1 MTETKTHAVGGSVHI
16 DDKKSPALTLD
27 IENDGG
33 ILDFTQLLNNGYEI
47 ETSVQE
53 EHTIDSFVFWVDGV
67 ILSIVSIFGVI
78 GTFMAIVVLIK
89 PRVSGN
95 SRDLFSKFLTALAVY
110 DSIFMVL
117 ALFMIGMP
125 SLSTW

>member
-1 MTETKTHAVGGSVHI
+1 MTETKTKTVGGSVHR
-16 DDKKSPALTLD
+16 DNEKNTALTWED
-27 IENDGG
+27 
-33 ILDFTQLLNNGYEI
+33 LLNNGYEI
-47 ETSVQE
+47 EPSVHE
-53 EHTIDSFVFWVDGV
+53 EHNIDSFVFWVDGV
-67 ILSIVSIFGVI
+67 ILSVVSIFGVI

-110 DSIFMVL
+110 DSIFMFL

-125 SLSTW
+125 NLSTW